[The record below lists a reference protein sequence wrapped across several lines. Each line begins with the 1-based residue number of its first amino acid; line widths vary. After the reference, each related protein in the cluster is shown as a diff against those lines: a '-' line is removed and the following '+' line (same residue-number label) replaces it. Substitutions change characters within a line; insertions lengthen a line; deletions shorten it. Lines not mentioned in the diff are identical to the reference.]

1 MLIRL
6 SELPGYLVRYGKSIR
21 LGIDETALC
30 SELQDDNVL
39 VLGEEK
45 IIDTVEKKKIKKRVE
60 G

>member
-1 MLIRL
+1 M